1 MALIVPAYLA
11 YTSNSYYYGASHIF
25 NSESRIG
32 RDTEAITEA
41 FGESDTYALL
51 VPSGDSATQKD
62 LSNELHHLPE
72 VTSIISYV
80 DTVGQTI
87 PTSYLDKATL
97 ARLDSG
103 NYSRMIISVA
113 VGYEGDEVFELIE
126 KVRDIAH
133 KYYGDDYYLAG
144 NGVSTYDLMD
154 TITADMMKV
163 NVVAIGA
170 VFIVLLFTLKDFIL
184 PILLILGIETA
195 IALNLS
201 FPYFTGEPVF
211 YVAYLIISSI
221 QLGATVDYAILLTTR
236 YRENRAKLDRKKA
249 LPQTVTDITSSVLVS
264 GSVLAVVGMLMG
276 IVSSN
281 QLLAQLGIFIGRGAI
296 LSLIIVLFVMPGIL
310 YIFDKLIIKKA
321 KKETA

>member
-1 MALIVPAYLA
+1 MPAYLA

-133 KYYGDDYYLAG
+133 KYYGDDYYLADVICSDESDYEIQYERSVNTVIA
-144 NGVSTYDLMD
+144 NGVHALRVES
-154 TITADMMKV
+154 
-163 NVVAIGA
+163 NNGGSRVAFEIDKR
-170 VFIVLLFTLKDFIL
+170 LKDKGFYCNVTENYTTKNK
-184 PILLILGIETA
+184 ETKIIVYA
-195 IALNLS
+195 PWVKQHI
-201 FPYFTGEPVF
+201 YFKDRSL
-211 YVAYLIISSI
+211 YSNKD
-221 QLGATVDYAILLTTR
+221 DY
-236 YRENRAKLDRKKA
+236 
-249 LPQTVTDITSSVLVS
+249 
-264 GSVLAVVGMLMG
+264 
-276 IVSSN
+276 
-281 QLLAQLGIFIGRGAI
+281 GIFITQLLSYTVSGKVPHDDCVDAVAMFAEWQGRPESIPTKIVG
-296 LSLIIVLFVMPGIL
+296 SLF
-310 YIFDKLIIKKA
+310 
-321 KKETA
+321 